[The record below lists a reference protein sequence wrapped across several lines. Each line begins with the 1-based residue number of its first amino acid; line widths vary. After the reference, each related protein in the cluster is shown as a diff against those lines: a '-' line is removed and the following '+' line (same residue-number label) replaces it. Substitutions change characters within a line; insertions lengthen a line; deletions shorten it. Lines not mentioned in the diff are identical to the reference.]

1 MRPRSLDEVVGQ
13 QHLIGPGKVL
23 RRSLEEGRLHSMILW
38 GPPGTGKTTLAW
50 LMAQV
55 AGARF
60 VPFSAVL
67 AGVKEIRQV
76 VAEAEA
82 ERACGGRR
90 AIFFVEE
97 IHRFNRG
104 QQDAFLPHVEKGTLI
119 LIGAT
124 TENPS
129 FEVNAALLSRC
140 RVYVLRALTEED
152 VVTILRRALGDRER
166 GLAASAPEVAEDAL
180 LLIARLANG
189 DA

>member
-1 MRPRSLDEVVGQ
+1 MDLFDTPVSSGTSPPAPLADRMRPRSLDEVVGQ

-23 RRSLEEGRLHSMILW
+23 RRALEEGRLHSMILW
-38 GPPGTGKTTLAW
+38 GPPGTGKTTLAF

-82 ERACGGRR
+82 DRARGGKRT
-90 AIFFVEE
+90 ILFVDE
-97 IHRFNRG
+97 IHRFNKG

-124 TENPS
+124 TEIRPS
-129 FEVNAALLSRC
+129 RSMPRSSPAAACTPSSRSPM
-140 RVYVLRALTEED
+140 T
-152 VVTILRRALGDRER
+152 T
-166 GLAASAPEVAEDAL
+166 S
-180 LLIARLANG
+180 
-189 DA
+189 